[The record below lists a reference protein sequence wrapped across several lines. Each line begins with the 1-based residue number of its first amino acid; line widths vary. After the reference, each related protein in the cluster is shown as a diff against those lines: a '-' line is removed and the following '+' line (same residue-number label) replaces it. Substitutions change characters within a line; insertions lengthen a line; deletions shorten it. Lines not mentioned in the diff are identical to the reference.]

1 MIRRA
6 SLLIAVVAMVS
17 PPLDPYLDGS
27 MSGHMLLQMPLLALL
42 GYAAGRLWPG
52 FRIRASS
59 HGVAAVL
66 FGVGSLVFW
75 MLPRSLDTAVTVAWV
90 DQVMHLN
97 MLTAGWFLAVGL
109 PCLPFHTKVAFGV
122 YALAMALAAGVVYV
136 TAVVPVCA
144 NYSVQQQN
152 EAGALLLWAGGVV
165 FVILLARSVFLLSRI
180 AATSVTPTQASDHP
194 VRVHGALGADA
205 DG

>member
-1 MIRRA
+1 
-6 SLLIAVVAMVS
+6 
-17 PPLDPYLDGS
+17 